1 MGKSVSENFE
11 KLKALL
17 SELFQLDQAE
27 LDFGI
32 YRIMNARRQE
42 IERFL
47 ENDLL
52 PQVRDALQ
60 EYEKENRGLLQAD
73 LDKAIEAA
81 RAIGVNPETT
91 PKVQQLRAKLAQ
103 AMDETA
109 VEEDVFIDECHRSAW
124 GKWSMVLTRNPDA
137 VQVGLTATPW
147 QLRITEESRT

>member
-103 AMDETA
+103 AMDERA